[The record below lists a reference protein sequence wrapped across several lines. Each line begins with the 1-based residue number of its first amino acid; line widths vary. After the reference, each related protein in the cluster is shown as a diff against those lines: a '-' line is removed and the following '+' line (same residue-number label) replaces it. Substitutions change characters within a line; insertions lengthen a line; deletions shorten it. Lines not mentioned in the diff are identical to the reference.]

1 MKRKTIAL
9 ATMMI
14 LTLITLSVAVPSV
27 AAVYPYMTVDKS
39 VSPTEIYLKGDGGM
53 PDTATVIL
61 SIAGAGDPI
70 PGEETYAPTD
80 VVFVVDDTGSMGDD
94 ITQVKS
100 DITYI
105 TDTLVAEIPDIR
117 FGLVS
122 YKDSAERDLA
132 LTSSVSTFKSKVN
145 ALYASGGGDW
155 REAVKPALVLSYA
168 SSWRSGNV
176 AKVVVLIGDAPPH
189 DEAGANAAAAAAY
202 VDDYGIYTNA
212 IACASGAT
220 SSFQNIATAGH
231 GTYAFKADP
240 AGLADA
246 IIDSI
251 KTVVPSI
258 DTAGEDV
265 IVTEVVPSCIEASGF
280 SPTPTTSAGSTHT
293 WDFGKVGIGETKT
306 ITFNVKCT
314 EAGDNKLVD
323 VYPATALSYK
333 AWDGT
338 GFNTPT
344 TKPFPETYIDCKVSN
359 KPPVANAGPDKVV
372 EQDSLGGASVT
383 LDGSG
388 STDDGRI
395 LPLTYTWT
403 WAGGSATGVSPT
415 VTLPMGATTVTL
427 TVYDGQYSDTDT
439 VETDICDADPTIT
452 SDELAIYP
460 LGATVVTFTATD
472 DTGNSASCT
481 TTVTVEDT
489 TPPEITCPADVTVE
503 QATAAGT
510 VVPLTATAT
519 DICDASPTI
528 TSDELAIYPLG
539 TTTVTFTATDNAG
552 NSATCTTT
560 VTVIDTTPP
569 VITAS
574 GEQIVLWPPNH
585 KYRTVEISDCVISV
599 TDICDAD
606 VDIDDIV
613 ITSVSSDEPEDA
625 QGKGDGTTVDDIV
638 IVDSLTVELRAERQ
652 GGGNGRVYTI
662 NFGVTDAS
670 GNTETGSCTVWVLH
684 DQEPGSTAIDDGVSA
699 GYRVNY
705 P

>member
-14 LTLITLSVAVPSV
+14 VALITLSVTVPSAV
-27 AAVYPYMTVDKS
+27 AVAPYMTVDKS

-53 PDTATVIL
+53 PDTATVIM
-61 SIAGAGDPI
+61 SIEGAGDPI

-80 VVFVVDDTGSMGDD
+80 VVVVFDDTGSMDSTIGAAKAD
-94 ITQVKS
+94 I
-100 DITYI
+100 DHI

-122 YKDSAERDLA
+122 YKDSADRDLA
-132 LTSSVSTFKSKVN
+132 LTSNVGAFRGAIS
-145 ALYASGGGDW
+145 ALSASGGGGW
-155 REAVKPALVLSYA
+155 REEVEGALRLGYA
-168 SSWRSGNV
+168 SSWRSGDV
-176 AKVVVLIGDAPPH
+176 AKVVILIGDAPAH
-189 DEAGANAAAAAAY
+189 NEAAAEAAATAAY
-202 VDDYGIYTNA
+202 ADEYGIYTNA
-212 IACASGAT
+212 ICVAPDSWGSSATTAREHFERIANNGQGAY
-220 SSFQNIATAGH
+220 SEAG
-231 GTYAFKADP
+231 GG
-240 AGLADA
+240 AGVADA

-251 KTVVPSI
+251 TTVVPSI

-265 IVTEVVPSCIEASGF
+265 FVTEVVPSCIEASGF
-280 SPTPTTSAGSTHT
+280 SPAPTTSAGSTHT

-306 ITFNVKCT
+306 ITFDVKCT
-314 EAGDNKLVD
+314 CAGDDNLVD
-323 VYPATALSYK
+323 VYPATALTYK

-359 KPPVANAGPDKVV
+359 KPPVANAGPDQVV

-388 STDDGRI
+388 STDDGKI
-395 LPLTYTWT
+395 APLTYTWT

-415 VTLPMGATTVTL
+415 VTLPMGTTTVTL
-427 TVYDGQYSDTDT
+427 TVYDGQYTDTDT
-439 VETDICDADPTIT
+439 VDI
-452 SDELAIYP
+452 
-460 LGATVVTFTATD
+460 TV
-472 DTGNSASCT
+472 
-481 TTVTVEDT
+481 
-489 TPPEITCPADVTVE
+489 
-503 QATAAGT
+503 Q
-510 VVPLTATAT
+510 
-519 DICDASPTI
+519 
-528 TSDELAIYPLG
+528 
-539 TTTVTFTATDNAG
+539 
-552 NSATCTTT
+552 
-560 VTVIDTTPP
+560 DTTPP

-585 KYRTVEISDCVISV
+585 KYRTVEIFDCDISV

-606 VDIDDIV
+606 VGIDDIE

-625 QGKGDGTTVDDIV
+625 QGKGDGNTEDDIV
-638 IVDSLTVELRAERQ
+638 IVDSQTVELRAERQ

-684 DQEPGSTAIDDGVSA
+684 DQESDSTAIDDGADA
-699 GYRVNY
+699 GYTVNY

>member
-9 ATMMI
+9 ATMVI

-27 AAVYPYMTVDKS
+27 VAVYPYMTVDKS

-94 ITQVKS
+94 IAQVKS

-122 YKDSAERDLA
+122 YKDSAHRDLA
-132 LTSSVSTFKSKVN
+132 LTSSVSTFKSKVD

-231 GTYAFKADP
+231 GTYAFKATP

-265 IVTEVVPSCIEASGF
+265 IVTEVVPSCIEVTASGF
-280 SPTPTTSAGSTHT
+280 SPTPTTSAGNTHT

-314 EAGDNKLVD
+314 CAGDDKLVD
-323 VYPATALSYK
+323 VYPATALTYK
-333 AWDGT
+333 AWDGI

-359 KPPVANAGPDKVV
+359 TPPVADAGPDQVV
-372 EQDSLGGASVT
+372 EQDTLGGASVA
-383 LDGSG
+383 LNGSG

-403 WAGGSATGVSPT
+403 WAGGSAMGVNPT
-415 VTLPMGATTVTL
+415 VILPLGGPTTVTL
-427 TVYDGQYSDTDT
+427 AVYDGQYSDTDT
-439 VETDICDADPTIT
+439 VDI
-452 SDELAIYP
+452 
-460 LGATVVTFTATD
+460 TVQ
-472 DTGNSASCT
+472 
-481 TTVTVEDT
+481 DT
-489 TPPEITCPADVTVE
+489 TPPVITCPADVTVE
-503 QATAAGT
+503 QKTAAGT

-539 TTTVTFTATDNAG
+539 TTTVTFTATDDAG
-552 NSATCTTT
+552 NSASCTTT
-560 VTVIDTTPP
+560 VTVIDTTLP
-569 VITAS
+569 VITPS

-599 TDICDAD
+599 TDICDAG
-606 VDIDDIV
+606 VGIDDIV

-625 QGKGDGTTVDDIV
+625 QGKGDGKTVDDIV
-638 IVDSLTVELRAERQ
+638 IVDSQTVELRAERQ
-652 GGGNGRVYTI
+652 GDGNGRVYTI
-662 NFGVTDAS
+662 NFEVTDAS
-670 GNTETGSCTVWVLH
+670 GNTETGSCTVWVPH
-684 DQEPGSTAIDDGVSA
+684 DQESGSTAIDDGASA
-699 GYRVNY
+699 GYTVSY

>member
-14 LTLITLSVAVPSV
+14 LTLITLSVTVPSV
-27 AAVYPYMTVDKS
+27 AAVAPYMTVDKS

-94 ITQVKS
+94 IAQVKS
-100 DITYI
+100 DINYI
-105 TDTLVAEIPDIR
+105 TNELVAEIPDIR

-122 YKDSAERDLA
+122 YKDSAHRDQA

-155 REAVKPALVLSYA
+155 REAVKPALQLAYA
-168 SSWRSGNV
+168 SSWRSGDV

-189 DEAGANAAAAAAY
+189 DTSGAVAAASAAY
-202 VDDYGIYTNA
+202 VNDYGIYTNA
-212 IACASGAT
+212 IACSTDSTTTSAFQQIAS
-220 SSFQNIATAGH
+220 AGH
-231 GTYAFKADP
+231 GTYATKANPED
-240 AGLADA
+240 LADA

-251 KTVVPSI
+251 KTVVPTI

-265 IVTEVVPSCIEASGF
+265 VVTEVVPSCIEASGF
-280 SPTPTTSAGSTHT
+280 SPAPTTSAGSTHT

-314 EAGDNKLVD
+314 CAGDDKLVD
-323 VYPATALSYK
+323 VYPATALTYK
-333 AWDGT
+333 AWDGA

-344 TKPFPETYIDCKVSN
+344 TKPFPETYLDCKVSN
-359 KPPVANAGPDKVV
+359 TPPVADAGPDQVV

-415 VTLPMGATTVTL
+415 VTLPMGPTTVTL

-439 VETDICDADPTIT
+439 VDI
-452 SDELAIYP
+452 
-460 LGATVVTFTATD
+460 TVQ
-472 DTGNSASCT
+472 DTTLPVIS
-481 TTVTVEDT
+481 VTV
-489 TPPEITCPADVTVE
+489 
-503 QATAAGT
+503 
-510 VVPLTATAT
+510 
-519 DICDASPTI
+519 SPTI
-528 TSDELAIYPLG
+528 
-539 TTTVTFTATDNAG
+539 
-552 NSATCTTT
+552 
-560 VTVIDTTPP
+560 
-569 VITAS
+569 
-574 GEQIVLWPPNH
+574 LWPPNH
-585 KYRTVEISDCVISV
+585 KMVDIVATVTVS
-599 TDICDAD
+599 DICDAAPT
-606 VDIDDIV
+606 VV
-613 ITSVSSDEPEDA
+613 LTSVTSNEPDDA
-625 QGKGDGTTVDDIV
+625 KGNGDGKTVNDIQGAETGTE
-638 IVDSLTVELRAERQ
+638 DYEFQLRAERA
-652 GGGNGRVYTI
+652 GADDGRVYT
-662 NFGVTDAS
+662 VTYTATDAS
-670 GNTETGSCTVWVLH
+670 GNSASASATVVVPH
-684 DQEPGSTAIDDGVSA
+684 DMG
-699 GYRVNY
+699 
-705 P
+705 

>member
-1 MKRKTIAL
+1 VKEEKMKIKAIAL
-9 ATMMI
+9 ATTMI
-14 LTLITLSVAVPSV
+14 VVLITLSVAIPSAV
-27 AAVYPYMTVDKS
+27 AVAPHMTVDKS

-80 VVFVVDDTGSMGDD
+80 VVFVVDDTGSMGND
-94 ITQVKS
+94 IAQVKL

-132 LTSSVSTFKSKVN
+132 LTSTVSTFKSYVT
-145 ALYASGGGDW
+145 ALSASGGGDW
-155 REAVKPALVLSYA
+155 REAVKPALLLAYA
-168 SSWRSGNV
+168 SSWRPGDV

-189 DEAGANAAAAAAY
+189 DESGANAAATAAY

-212 IACASGAT
+212 IACTKPGDYGHSTTVTA
-220 SSFQNIATAGH
+220 FQNIATAGH
-231 GTYAFKADP
+231 GTYATEGDP
-240 AGLADA
+240 TGLANA

-265 IVTEVVPSCIEASGF
+265 FVTEVVPSCIEVVASSF
-280 SPTPTTSAGSTHT
+280 SPAPTTSAGSTHT

-306 ITFNVKCT
+306 ITFDVKCT
-314 EAGDNKLVD
+314 ETGDDKLVD
-323 VYPATALSYK
+323 VYPATALTYK

-344 TKPFPETYIDCKVSN
+344 TIPFPETYIDCKVSN
-359 KPPVANAGPDKVV
+359 TPPIADAGPDQVV
-372 EQDSLGGASVT
+372 EQDSRDGTSVA

-395 LPLTYTWT
+395 QPLTYTWT
-403 WAGGSATGVSPT
+403 WAGGSATGVNPT
-415 VTLPMGATTVTL
+415 IILPLGGPITVTL
-427 TVYDGQYSDTDT
+427 TVYDGQYSDTDSVDIT
-439 VETDICDADPTIT
+439 VQDTTPPVITCPPDVTIEQATADGTEVPLTATATDICDADPTIT

-460 LGATVVTFTATD
+460 LG
-472 DTGNSASCT
+472 
-481 TTVTVEDT
+481 
-489 TPPEITCPADVTVE
+489 
-503 QATAAGT
+503 
-510 VVPLTATAT
+510 
-519 DICDASPTI
+519 
-528 TSDELAIYPLG
+528 
-539 TTTVTFTATDNAG
+539 TTTVTFKATDDAG

-574 GEQIVLWPPNH
+574 SEQIVLWPPNH
-585 KYRTVEISDCVISV
+585 KYHTVEISDCVISV

-606 VDIDDIV
+606 VDIDDIE

-625 QGKGDGTTVDDIV
+625 QGKGDGNTVDDIV
-638 IVDSLTVELRAERQ
+638 IEDSQTVELRAERQ

-662 NFGVTDAS
+662 NFEVTDAS

-684 DQEPGSTAIDDGVSA
+684 DQESDSTAIDDGADA
-699 GYRVNY
+699 GYTVNY